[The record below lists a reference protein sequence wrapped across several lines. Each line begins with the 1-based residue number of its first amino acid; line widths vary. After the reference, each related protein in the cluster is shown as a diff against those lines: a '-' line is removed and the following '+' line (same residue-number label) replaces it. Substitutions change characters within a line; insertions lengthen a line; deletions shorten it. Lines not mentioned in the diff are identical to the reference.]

1 MESNNSLEMLNSI
14 LMVYAIP
21 FSIILL
27 AGIVVLILGFAK
39 EKRGFKIAGL
49 IIAVTGFKLLVLL
62 GCMALYMKF
71 IVSMMPHN
79 T

>member
-49 IIAVTGFKLLVLL
+49 IIAVTGFKLLVFL
-62 GCMALYMKF
+62 GFMALYMKF
-71 IVSMMPHN
+71 IISMTHHS
-79 T
+79 